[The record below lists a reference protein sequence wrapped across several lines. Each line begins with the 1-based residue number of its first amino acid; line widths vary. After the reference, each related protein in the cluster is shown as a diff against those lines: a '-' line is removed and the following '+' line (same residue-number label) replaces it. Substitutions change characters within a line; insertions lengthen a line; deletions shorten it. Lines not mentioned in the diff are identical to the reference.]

1 MQTETSSEKSSP
13 AAALDWAFLRRTA
26 LATLI
31 TSGIVALFASVYF
44 SMAWGAR
51 YLVFALWSMAFFSF
65 TALII
70 KYFVVRANRVMGL
83 LFMAG
88 KLACLG
94 LMVGLLMAWPINE
107 SEVRSQGVAMV
118 LGIGTPFMVLV
129 LRVLGWVME
138 AKRKGQ
144 LDAFL
149 TPHRPTPSPGPQPKN
164 TELNSHS

>member
-1 MQTETSSEKSSP
+1 MPTETPSEKSST

-26 LATLI
+26 LATVI
-31 TSGIVALFASVYF
+31 TSVTVALFTAVYY
-44 SMAWGAR
+44 SMTWGAR
-51 YLVFALWSMAFFSF
+51 YLIFALWSMTFFSF

-70 KYFVVRANRVMGL
+70 KYFVVRASRIMGL
-83 LFMAG
+83 LFMVG

-94 LMVGLLMAWPINE
+94 LMVGLLMVWPPNE
-107 SEVRSQGVAMV
+107 SELRSQGLAMI
-118 LGIGTPFMVLV
+118 LGIGTPFIVLI
-129 LRVLGWVME
+129 LRVLGWAME

-149 TPHRPTPSPGPQPKN
+149 RGPRPAPSPGPQHKN